1 MRECWTDRGIV
12 SVQIYC
18 GIYSHSSAFC
28 VLKKDKLYL
37 DCIVIIVCEYKES
50 RLTNDITHALTAILD
65 VA

>member
-1 MRECWTDRGIV
+1 M
-12 SVQIYC
+12 QIYC